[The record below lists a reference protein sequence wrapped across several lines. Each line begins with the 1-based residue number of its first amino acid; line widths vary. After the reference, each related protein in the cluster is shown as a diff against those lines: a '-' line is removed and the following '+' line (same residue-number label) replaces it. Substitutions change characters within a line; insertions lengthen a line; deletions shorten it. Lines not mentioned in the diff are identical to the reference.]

1 MSDELNPD
9 LFEDFEDDLE
19 ELDMDEEDLEDIEEM
34 FLEDE
39 SEDSEAQPAPNTN
52 NKPPTAR
59 WGAYLF
65 YLHVQLPQSHPS
77 VSSVSLHIK

>member
-39 SEDSEAQPAPNTN
+39 SGDSEA
-52 NKPPTAR
+52 
-59 WGAYLF
+59 
-65 YLHVQLPQSHPS
+65 
-77 VSSVSLHIK
+77 

>member
-19 ELDMDEEDLEDIEEM
+19 ELDMDEEDLEDLEDM

-39 SEDSEAQPAPNTN
+39 SGDSEA
-52 NKPPTAR
+52 
-59 WGAYLF
+59 
-65 YLHVQLPQSHPS
+65 
-77 VSSVSLHIK
+77 

>member
-39 SEDSEAQPAPNTN
+39 SGDSEAQPAPNTN

-59 WGAYLF
+59 
-65 YLHVQLPQSHPS
+65 
-77 VSSVSLHIK
+77 

>member
-19 ELDMDEEDLEDIEEM
+19 ELDMDEEDLEDLEDM

-39 SEDSEAQPAPNTN
+39 DGDSEA
-52 NKPPTAR
+52 
-59 WGAYLF
+59 
-65 YLHVQLPQSHPS
+65 
-77 VSSVSLHIK
+77 

>member
-19 ELDMDEEDLEDIEEM
+19 ELDMDEEDLEDIESM

-39 SEDSEAQPAPNTN
+39 SEDSEA
-52 NKPPTAR
+52 
-59 WGAYLF
+59 
-65 YLHVQLPQSHPS
+65 
-77 VSSVSLHIK
+77 

>member
-39 SEDSEAQPAPNTN
+39 SEDSEA
-52 NKPPTAR
+52 
-59 WGAYLF
+59 
-65 YLHVQLPQSHPS
+65 
-77 VSSVSLHIK
+77 